1 MGDNILKNPW
11 FRALI
16 PLVLTGIVGVT
27 ASSLVVEIAIG
38 NEIKWGLAPKKVSFY
53 LLLLAII
60 ASAIY
65 QIIIQRYE
73 RELAKGFTPKQ
84 YEAAIRNRVAEEV
97 AQRSKKLIRDG
108 QIEQLEKE
116 TKTFKKLYGG
126 DIE

>member
-1 MGDNILKNPW
+1 MGDNILKNSW

-16 PLVLTGIVGVT
+16 PLVLMGIVGVT
-27 ASSLVVEIAIG
+27 ASSLVVEIATG
-38 NEIKWGLAPKKVSFY
+38 NEIQWGLAPKKVSFY
-53 LLLLAII
+53 LLLVAII

-126 DIE
+126 DI